1 MAFAAITAVD
11 PASCSVLL
19 LDDCDSMRT
28 LFAETFAHCAWELLF
43 ARTVEE
49 ARFVMTDRQPA
60 VVFIDVMLQ
69 GQHVGLDFCREL
81 TMAAGGDPLA
91 PARFVISGLT
101 APEDVAAARESG
113 ADGYLLKPFSPMQLL
128 SLMDVVT
135 VWRISGRERPRHMW
149 PYARPE

>member
-1 MAFAAITAVD
+1 MHSA
-11 PASCSVLL
+11 CELL
-19 LDDCDSMRT
+19 L
-28 LFAETFAHCAWELLF
+28 

-49 ARFVMTDRQPA
+49 AQNFVRTCRPV

-69 GQHVGLDFCREL
+69 GRHCGLDFCLEL
-81 TMAAGGDPLA
+81 ATASAGDQSA

-101 APEDVAAARESG
+101 APEDVTAAREAG

-135 VWRISGRERPRHMW
+135 VWRLSGRERPRHMW
-149 PYARPE
+149 PYASPT